1 MGGHSSADG
10 RAGIAMFEN
19 VGRKL
24 NLLVRMGNSSLRRNV
39 RYIDMYIVYGL
50 RHRYICNVDGD
61 PRGAFSLVQSERIV
75 GPWTVALR
83 VYGLLGKGVCSE
95 YSPYAPSG

>member
-24 NLLVRMGNSSLRRNV
+24 NLLVRWVIQVSAV
-39 RYIDMYIVYGL
+39 
-50 RHRYICNVDGD
+50 
-61 PRGAFSLVQSERIV
+61 
-75 GPWTVALR
+75 T
-83 VYGLLGKGVCSE
+83 
-95 YSPYAPSG
+95 